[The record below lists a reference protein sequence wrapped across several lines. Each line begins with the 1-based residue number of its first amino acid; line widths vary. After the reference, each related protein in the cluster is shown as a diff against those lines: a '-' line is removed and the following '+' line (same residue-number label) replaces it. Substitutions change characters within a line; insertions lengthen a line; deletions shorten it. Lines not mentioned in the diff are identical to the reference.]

1 MFGDGS
7 IDLADPPAAAAEE
20 GRKPPPAAGGSV
32 EGSTSN
38 SVASSKSKK
47 INPNYGAIRGSPSEE
62 KIEEGTNEVLL
73 NQDEAKYVKAKMV
86 DTESLKPHMPRY
98 NPCLWL
104 FHLLEGV
111 TAVVCAC
118 LFVTQILPFFVLRFR
133 DIGLLATMLKIYIAL
148 FSLLFVL
155 TETGAPVPILRH
167 SPLLQPYASR
177 GFLYSFLGL
186 IGVQEAYSERVRD
199 VMKAHGDEFHISWA
213 PLFLQVTAWL
223 VLSSGV
229 VYLVLGICCLQ
240 RVRDRLHQNEL
251 DAWRQYRVDL
261 REWQQR
267 FG

>member
-1 MFGDGS
+1 MRIQFGQPVFRRVLAFSFALAAMCATPVLQQTATANPFGVTENPRRS
-7 IDLADPPAAAAEE
+7 IAVHDF
-20 GRKPPPAAGGSV
+20 GGSFF
-32 EGSTSN
+32 
-38 SVASSKSKK
+38 
-47 INPNYGAIRGSPSEE
+47 IW
-62 KIEEGTNEVLL
+62 
-73 NQDEAKYVKAKMV
+73 
-86 DTESLKPHMPRY
+86 MPRSS
-98 NPCLWL
+98 
-104 FHLLEGV
+104 
-111 TAVVCAC
+111 
-118 LFVTQILPFFVLRFR
+118 RS
-133 DIGLLATMLKIYIAL
+133 LA
-148 FSLLFVL
+148 L